1 MVVMTLIQVGLHE
14 TIVMECSYDKNMIAE
29 IVLNSLSIRYDPCLC
44 TSILQK
50 SLQGLTTLPAAF
62 LDSSKH
68 AGPDAWYCS

>member
-1 MVVMTLIQVGLHE
+1 
-14 TIVMECSYDKNMIAE
+14 MIAE

-44 TSILQK
+44 TSILQQ

-68 AGPDAWYCS
+68 AGPDAWYRS